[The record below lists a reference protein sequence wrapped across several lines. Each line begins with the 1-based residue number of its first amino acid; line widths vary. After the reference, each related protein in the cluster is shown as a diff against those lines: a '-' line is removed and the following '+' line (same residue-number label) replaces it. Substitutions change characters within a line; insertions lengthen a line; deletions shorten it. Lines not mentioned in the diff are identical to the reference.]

1 MHAGE
6 AGELGGWFC
15 GVGRRLSPS
24 KGHTESDV
32 IMVAAWL
39 DTCLFPIP
47 LAPSL
52 SLWLPGPP
60 CPLVARLLWLSFS
73 VDSSQIPG
81 KIGWG
86 FNFVSPP
93 LLPFP
98 PFPISPPPSPSPS
111 PSFPPSPIPLLSPF
125 LFSLLS
131 NIFFLRLA
139 FKQE

>member
-15 GVGRRLSPS
+15 GAGRRLSPS
-24 KGHTESDV
+24 KGQIESDV
-32 IMVAAWL
+32 IMVDAWEIG
-39 DTCLFPIP
+39 DVVRHG
-47 LAPSL
+47 SL
-52 SLWLPGPP
+52 SHPFGSASLFGYQDLS
-60 CPLVARLLWLSFS
+60 ARWWQGLLWLSFS

-93 LLPFP
+93 LLP
-98 PFPISPPPSPSPS
+98 PPPP
-111 PSFPPSPIPLLSPF
+111 PSFPPSPIPLRSPF

-131 NIFFLRLA
+131 NIFLLRLA